1 MDLNYLK
8 KLIKILDSSNLN
20 KMEIEEEGLKLK
32 LTKQGDI
39 TAVQQYSAASP
50 AAAVQNQGGQAVS
63 KEEPAPENKEE
74 SKPESS
80 SSNLYE
86 VKSPMVG
93 TFYRAPSPD
102 ADPFVNV
109 GDSIS
114 SGKVLCIVE
123 AMKLMNEI
131 EAEVSGKIVKILV
144 EDAQAVEYNQP
155 LFLVEPN

>member
-20 KMEIEEEGLKLK
+20 ELEVEEEGLKLRLSK
-32 LTKQGDI
+32 GEGI
-39 TAVQQYSAASP
+39 PVQQYTTAVP
-50 AAAVQNQGGQAVS
+50 ATAVQNQGGQAAP
-63 KEEPAPENKEE
+63 KEEPNTEKQESSEE
-74 SKPESS
+74 TS
-80 SSNLYE
+80 SSNLFE

-102 ADPFVNV
+102 ADPFINV

-114 SGKVLCIVE
+114 TGKVLCIVE

-155 LFLVEPN
+155 LFLVELN